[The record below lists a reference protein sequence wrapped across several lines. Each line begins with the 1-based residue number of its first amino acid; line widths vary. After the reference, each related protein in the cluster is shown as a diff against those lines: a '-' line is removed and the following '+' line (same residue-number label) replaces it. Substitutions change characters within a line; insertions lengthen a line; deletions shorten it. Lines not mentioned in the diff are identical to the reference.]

1 MPSGVGIS
9 DVSSFVNTD
18 WYCRFRISALSLAS
32 ACNIPA
38 SLSGAI
44 PFVSFP
50 SDLMYDQNLF
60 CFGDLSSWSGS
71 PISMMLMMYFLT
83 HNPLALNIISYFC
96 VCTEVFSMR
105 CGSLSYF
112 FCGGYKTTKYP
123 RLVGEI
129 SMRLV
134 QKLKWIIKQDTWHN
148 SFNYM

>member
-1 MPSGVGIS
+1 
-9 DVSSFVNTD
+9 VSSFVNTD

-105 CGSLSYF
+105 YGSLSYF
-112 FCGGYKTTKYP
+112 FLWRIQNNKIPQTSGRNLNEVSTEAK
-123 RLVGEI
+123 
-129 SMRLV
+129 M
-134 QKLKWIIKQDTWHN
+134 
-148 SFNYM
+148 NY